1 MWYTI
6 IYSKKEGVTVKIKY
20 AEPIFVFLV
29 IFVMLFNA
37 IGLAVDAFSYDM
49 EELPVGKRLYYELLP
64 NDTKSFSLYL
74 VELDG
79 VNTAIRGEVSYFN
92 ENSEMVTRNIYW
104 QVGEKTAIAG
114 WKDENTVTIN
124 NKDIKINGEPYDSRT
139 QIELPEHSAK
149 NRTMNQ

>member
-1 MWYTI
+1 M
-6 IYSKKEGVTVKIKY
+6 KFKY
-20 AEPIFVFLV
+20 AEPIAVFSL

-37 IGLAVDAFSYDM
+37 IGMAVDAFGYDM
-49 EELPVGKRLYYELLP
+49 EELPTGERLYYELLP

-92 ENSEMVTRNIYW
+92 ENGEMETRNIYW
-104 QVGEKTAIAG
+104 QVGAKTAIAG
-114 WKDENTVTIN
+114 WKDENTITIN

-149 NRTMNQ
+149 NRTQNS

>member
-1 MWYTI
+1 M
-6 IYSKKEGVTVKIKY
+6 KIKY
-20 AEPIFVFLV
+20 AEPVFVFLIIIV
-29 IFVMLFNA
+29 LLFNA

-49 EELPVGKRLYYELLP
+49 EDLPEGERLYYELLP

-79 VNTAIRGEVSYFN
+79 VNTAIRGEVSYFD
-92 ENSEMVTRNIYW
+92 ENNKMVTRNIYW

-114 WKDENTVTIN
+114 WKDENTVTVN

-139 QIELPEHSAK
+139 QIELPEYSAK
-149 NRTMNQ
+149 NRSMNQ

>member
-1 MWYTI
+1 M
-6 IYSKKEGVTVKIKY
+6 KIKY
-20 AEPIFVFLV
+20 AEPIFVFS
-29 IFVMLFNA
+29 IIIVMLFNA
-37 IGLAVDAFSYDM
+37 VGLAVDAFSYDM
-49 EELPVGKRLYYELLP
+49 EELPEGKRLYYELLP

-79 VNTAIRGEVSYFN
+79 VNTAIRGEVSYFD
-92 ENSEMVTRNIYW
+92 ENDEMVTRNIYW

-139 QIELPEHSAK
+139 QIELPEYSAK
-149 NRTMNQ
+149 NRTINN